1 MRLAILFSG
10 QGNQQPAHF
19 DALRQGAAPELGAA
33 LAAAIPETWSS
44 AAPSVA
50 ELQANRVAQPLIF
63 ACQMHLW
70 RQLQPALP
78 RPVAVAGYS
87 LGEMAACCAAGAFP
101 LEAGV
106 ALCAQRAALMDACVA
121 GSAGLLAV
129 LGLRAE
135 AVAELAARCGLMVA
149 IRNGPDHFVLGGHA
163 AGLAEAEQLAQA
175 AGASRVVRLGVG
187 TPSHTPLLAA
197 ASAGFAPLLA
207 PASAGFAPLL
217 APHRSGRLAFPVF
230 SAIDGRAART
240 AADGM
245 DALARQISTP
255 LDWDACLGAVLEMQP
270 DVVLEIGPGNALARM
285 WGERDSG
292 VPVRASDDFR
302 SAAGIID
309 WVNARG

>member
-19 DALRQGAAPELGAA
+19 DALRQGASPELGAT
-33 LAAAIPETWSS
+33 LAEAIPETWR
-44 AAPSVA
+44 AAEPSLA

-63 ACQMHLW
+63 AYQMHLW

-87 LGEMAACCAAGAFP
+87 LGEMAACCAAGAFS

-106 ALCAQRAALMDACVA
+106 ALCVQRAALMDACVD
-121 GSAGLLAV
+121 GPAGLLAV
-129 LGLRAE
+129 LGLRADV
-135 AVAELAARCGLMVA
+135 VAELAARCGLMVA
-149 IRNGPDHFVLGGHA
+149 IRNGPDHLVLGGHA
-163 AGLAEAEQLAQA
+163 AGLVEAEQLAQA

-197 ASAGFAPLLA
+197 ASSGFATLLA
-207 PASAGFAPLL
+207 PY
-217 APHRSGRLAFPVF
+217 RSGRLAFPVF

-240 AADGM
+240 VADGM

-285 WGERDSG
+285 WGERDNG

-309 WVNARG
+309 WVCARG

>member
-19 DALRQGAAPELGAA
+19 DALRQGASPELEAA
-33 LAAAIPETWSS
+33 LAEAIPATWSA
-44 AAPSVA
+44 AAPSVV

-63 ACQMHLW
+63 AYQMHLW
-70 RQLQPALP
+70 RQLQLALP
-78 RPVAVAGYS
+78 RPVCVAGYS

-106 ALCAQRAALMDACVA
+106 ELCARRAELMDACVD
-121 GSAGLLAV
+121 GPAGLLAV
-129 LGLRAE
+129 LGLRADV
-135 AVAELAARCGLMVA
+135 VAELAVRCDLQVA
-149 IRNGPDHFVLGGHA
+149 IRNGPDHFVLGGRA
-163 AGLAEAEQLAQA
+163 AGLNEAEGLAQV

-197 ASAGFAPLLA
+197 ASAGFATLLE
-207 PASAGFAPLL
+207 PY
-217 APHRSGRLAFPVF
+217 RDGRLAFPVF

-240 AADGM
+240 TADGM

-270 DVVLEIGPGNALARM
+270 DAVLEIGPGNALARM
-285 WGERDSG
+285 WGERGSG

-302 SAAGIID
+302 SAAGIVD
-309 WVNARG
+309 WVTARG